1 VVFSSAEAARGILCS
16 SLRADVSSARLLERT
31 MWGTRFPFPQG
42 TTDLS
47 GSLLKMDGRQVYT
60 FAVKAVAEGMAAML
74 ASAGLFGAGLT
85 YGGNLI
91 RW

>member
-1 VVFSSAEAARGILCS
+1 
-16 SLRADVSSARLLERT
+16 